1 MSRPAFSMR
10 NPQIFLKVT
19 HSFLALQR
27 FYDAWSQY
35 NEDQVAYRQKRKDQ
49 MLKKIKVAGTD
60 LSDDQIEQMID
71 EGKTEVFAKSILD
84 QTQMARQQLTELQG
98 RLSQSNFVVHTD
110 IQGVISGI
118 YTGN

>member
-1 MSRPAFSMR
+1 MGHTLL
-10 NPQIFLKVT
+10 I
-19 HSFLALQR
+19 LQR

-84 QTQMARQQLTELQG
+84 QTQMARQQLTELQV
-98 RLSQSNFVVHTD
+98 SDVTFFCCT
-110 IQGVISGI
+110 I
-118 YTGN
+118 YIHQQLEMY

>member
-1 MSRPAFSMR
+1 MYFIEESPNIA
-10 NPQIFLKVT
+10 IFC
-19 HSFLALQR
+19 LQR

-84 QTQMARQQLTELQG
+84 QTQMARQQLTELQV
-98 RLSQSNFVVHTD
+98 SDVTFFCCT
-110 IQGVISGI
+110 I
-118 YTGN
+118 